1 MASFAD
7 EVAASLSPR
16 VSLPDEFRSLF
27 EWMDAHGYV
36 GGYRNNGKRYAGLYP
51 PELADEGTSLV
62 TFHAVDR
69 DYVRGWTRVNEE
81 EAARLAPIVRTG
93 GDGSHASL
101 WIDDEGKQRFVHLGS
116 GSGSTMLC
124 VLTDSPV
131 DMLRLIAI
139 GYDELCWPENF
150 TATPEEAR
158 GFDDDEDYVAPLDFR
173 SFVEASF
180 GVKVPG
186 MASEI
191 VGSTAS
197 LLDKS
202 SDDPFWRWKNSF
214 DS

>member
-7 EVAASLSPR
+7 EVAASLLPR
-16 VSLPDEFRSLF
+16 LSLPNEFRSLF

-36 GGYRNNGKRYAGLYP
+36 RRYRNNGKRCAGLYP
-51 PELADEGTSLV
+51 PEHADEGTSLV

-69 DYVRGWTRVNEE
+69 DYVRGWTRGNEE

-93 GDGSHASL
+93 GDGSHAAL
-101 WIDDEGKQRFVHLGS
+101 WINNEGKQRFVHLGS

-139 GYDELCWPENF
+139 GYDELSWPENF
-150 TATPEEAR
+150 AGTPEEAR
-158 GFDDDEDYVAPLDFR
+158 EFDEDENYVAPLAFR
-173 SFVEASF
+173 NFVEASF
-180 GVKVPG
+180 GVKVPET
-186 MASEI
+186 ASEI
-191 VGSTAS
+191 VGSTSS

-202 SDDPFWRWKNSF
+202 SDDPFWRWINSF